1 MGFADRFKE
10 PEFVSEDS
18 GKKNWLDIK
27 MIHPAKQD
35 MELGIRILV
44 EHTQQSLV
52 KASSYRKVITS
63 TDSFNSS
70 YKNTSGSISG
80 EASAGFGL
88 FSASVDAAFN
98 HVISNVSSLKT
109 LSYTEESSATEF
121 NPNFLQIVREVTI
134 EARIGREVAKTIEAR
149 IVDSSPM
156 NKPLSSHDLQKKS
169 EDFIK
174 LYDDGSRKGI
184 TIGSICSFTATRAI
198 KSKG

>member
-1 MGFADRFKE
+1 MPFLENVKGVTIISDTWVE
-10 PEFVSEDS
+10 PQ
-18 GKKNWLDIK
+18 G
-27 MIHPAKQD
+27 
-35 MELGIRILV
+35 
-44 EHTQQSLV
+44 QSLIRDFIA
-52 KASSYRKVITS
+52 KICLEILGDMNIDLANRNQWYDQSYL
-63 TDSFNSS
+63 N
-70 YKNTSGSISG
+70 KNTSGSISG

-121 NPNFLQIVREVTI
+121 NPKFLQIIREVTI
-134 EARIGREVAKTIEAR
+134 EAQIGKEGTKTIETR
-149 IVDSSPM
+149 IVDSSPID
-156 NKPLSSHDLQKKS
+156 KPLSSHDLQKKS

-184 TIGSICSFTATRAI
+184 TIGNICSFTATRAI